1 VNSRWITTGV
11 VLYHD
16 GRFATLKEVVD
27 HYDSFLKLGLTDQE
41 KSDLAQY
48 LLSL

>member
-1 VNSRWITTGV
+1 VQIFTHTKGGF
-11 VLYHD
+11 YHD
-16 GRFATLKEVVD
+16 GRFATLDDVIA
-27 HYDSFLKLGLTDQE
+27 HYDSKFGLGLTTAQ